1 PVIYIH
7 RTVPQHL
14 LARLYRE
21 SAIGLVT
28 ALRDGMNLVAKEY
41 VASQGARDP
50 GVLMLSRFAGAAEE
64 LKEALLINPH
74 DTNEMAKM
82 LDRALKMH
90 RPERWARHRQLM
102 QRIEAGSVTHWRDT
116 FLDALEAS
124 NLATAQYRGDHLGAA

>member
-1 PVIYIH
+1 MSPH
-7 RTVPQHL
+7 RTQGIP
-14 LARLYRE
+14 AF
-21 SAIGLVT
+21 SCCP
-28 ALRDGMNLVAKEY
+28 ALPD
-41 VASQGARDP
+41 
-50 GVLMLSRFAGAAEE
+50 AAEE

-102 QRIEAGSVTHWRDT
+102 QRIEVGSVTHWRDT

-124 NLATAQYRGDHLGAA
+124 DLATIHYRGDHLGAA